1 MATDMPAQIGAMLEG
16 YRATRS
22 RIDGLRAAAANMI
35 VTVRSP
41 DRSVTVTVDAAGELR
56 DIRIDPAVAARLDW
70 AALSARILGA
80 SRLATAQARE
90 QMRVKMRDALPER
103 LHDLVGSDGSVDLAA
118 MLPAELSEIT
128 RSWAMLP

>member
-1 MATDMPAQIGAMLEG
+1 MRTDMQAQIGAMLEE

-22 RIDGLRAAAANMI
+22 RIEGLRAAAANMM

-41 DRSVTVTVDAAGELR
+41 DRSVTVAVDAAGELR
-56 DIRIDPAVAARLDW
+56 DIRIDPAVAARIDW
-70 AALSARILGA
+70 VALSARILAA
-80 SRLATAQARE
+80 SRLAAAQARE

-118 MLPAELSEIT
+118 MLPAELSEIS
-128 RSWAMLP
+128 RSWAVLP